1 MLDAL
6 LNFLIGVP
14 PGVDMAL
21 WPLLI
26 PLISAGVSAA
36 GSYLGRPKQSDA
48 QRQNLDAQNQFI
60 NYQMQRSKRL
70 DPMHEALIR
79 MASGMLPDYAQSQ
92 YGFDQWSGMGQG
104 RLGQQPSPNH
114 PSAQRRPREF

>member
-14 PGVDMAL
+14 PGVDLAL

-36 GSYLGRPKQSDA
+36 GSYLGRSKTSDQQKA
-48 QRQNLDAQNQFI
+48 NLDAQSR
-60 NYQMQRSKRL
+60 YMDYEMSRKKRL

-79 MASGMLPDYAQSQ
+79 MASGMLPDYAQSR
-92 YGFDQWSGMGQG
+92 YGFDQWGGMGQG
-104 RLGQQPSPNH
+104 RFAQQPSPNH
-114 PSAQRRPREF
+114 PAAPRKPREF